1 MKINA
6 NESGKILSWG
16 IETIG
21 EEYAGKIPSDF
32 NQKRYFFTDGK
43 IVKNEYYIEKQQ
55 EEV

>member
-6 NESGKILSWG
+6 NESGNILSWG

-55 EEV
+55 EV